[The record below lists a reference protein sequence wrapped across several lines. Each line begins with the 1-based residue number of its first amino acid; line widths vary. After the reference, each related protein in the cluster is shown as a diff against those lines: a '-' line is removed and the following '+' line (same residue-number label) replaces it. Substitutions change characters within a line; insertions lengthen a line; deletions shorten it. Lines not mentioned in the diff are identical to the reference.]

1 MTVYEEIFE
10 VIKERKKQFENGT
23 AAENS
28 YTCYLFDKGVDKICK
43 KVGEEATETVIAAKN
58 GDNNELMNE
67 INDLLYHVMVLC
79 ANQGLEWSDVE
90 KVLDERNEK
99 IGNLK
104 KFHQDE
110 MYYKNSCGHGFSKTG
125 SCLKEWTESRD
136 TTILYDYANQF
147 GVDTTLITVKIAAD
161 GLGQVQVEGKTV
173 PQTYSGKFFA
183 GVAMELYAVPT
194 GGGIFYQWEDGS
206 TDNPR
211 LVAPTDGAS
220 YTASFK

>member
-10 VIKERKKQFENGT
+10 VIKERKKQYENGT

-28 YTCYLFDKGVDKICK
+28 YTCSLFDKGVDKICK

-104 KFHQDE
+104 KFHQVD
-110 MYYKNSCGHGFSKTG
+110 KNS
-125 SCLKEWTESRD
+125 
-136 TTILYDYANQF
+136 
-147 GVDTTLITVKIAAD
+147 
-161 GLGQVQVEGKTV
+161 
-173 PQTYSGKFFA
+173 
-183 GVAMELYAVPT
+183 
-194 GGGIFYQWEDGS
+194 
-206 TDNPR
+206 
-211 LVAPTDGAS
+211 
-220 YTASFK
+220 